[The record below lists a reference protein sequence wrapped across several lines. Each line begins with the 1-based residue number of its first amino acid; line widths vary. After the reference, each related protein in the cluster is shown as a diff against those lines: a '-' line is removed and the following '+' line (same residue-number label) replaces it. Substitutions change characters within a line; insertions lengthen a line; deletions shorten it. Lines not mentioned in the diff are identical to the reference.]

1 MKIARKYPEFVI
13 PAEQGVSKGHPSE
26 AQTPE
31 IVIPAKAGI
40 QAGWSG
46 ETPLWHPS
54 TTPGFPLSRE

>member
-1 MKIARKYPEFVI
+1 MRIARKYPEFVI
-13 PAEQGVSKGHPSE
+13 PVELGVSKHQPRE
-26 AQTPE
+26 ATTPR